1 MASQLVIVESPSK
14 VSKIQKFLGDKY
26 KVSSSK
32 GHIRNLDPKG
42 LSIDIEDNFKPT
54 YMVVP
59 DKKSVVSE
67 LKRLMKGI
75 TTVWLAQDFDREGEA
90 IAWHVAQVLK
100 LNQFQ
105 MKRIVFTEIT
115 KKAITEAISKPSSID
130 MDMFYSQQ
138 ARMILDKLIG
148 YKLSPIL
155 WNKYKNFKLS
165 AGRVQS
171 VVVKIIS
178 EREDEIKKFQSS
190 NFYKLES
197 RFYISKTRQG
207 KSELETTLDKN
218 LESKEKVECFFNLV
232 KKAGIQYIID
242 AISTNK
248 TKRKPSPPFITS
260 SLQQEASNK
269 LGMSPTVTMKCA
281 QKLYE
286 NGLITY
292 MRTDS
297 LKLADEALNS
307 IASYIKKE
315 FGESYYQRNLYK
327 TKSSSSQ
334 EAHEACRPTNLSK
347 SKLTPQDGKF
357 QHGEGRLYEL
367 IWRRTIASQMKPADV
382 SIKTIKIKIKD
393 GSETL
398 IKDYVM
404 ISKFEKILFD
414 GYLKVYKVSKI
425 QDENNEVDNDNT
437 TTTSSTISNNTMT
450 PTLEGKLSKLK
461 KGQEVYLECHIAT
474 EKSSKPSNGRFT
486 EASLIKKL
494 EDLGIG
500 RPSTF
505 ASMTTKVQ
513 DKKYVEKKTVAP
525 VEKDFEM
532 IKYGYD
538 GKFISGIKKMKVD
551 GEKNKL
557 FPTPL
562 GYMING
568 YLVQEFDNL
577 LDYQFTAKIEG
588 FLDEIAQGNKVWHTV
603 VKEVFNYFNP
613 KVEKLLKIKSDS
625 NTNSKMSQNIIELG
639 THPKFSVPIIAL
651 VTKFG
656 PAVCLNYEDKTKR
669 KYANFTGEL
678 KTMTLAKALILL
690 QYPKELGKHKDIPV
704 VLNKKNGHY
713 LSYNKKN
720 IALKDVE
727 NPENITLEE
736 AIKLIKSK
744 LSDDIKLNDDIIV
757 KNGPYGFYIKYKGKQ
772 NISIP
777 KKYHASIKTI
787 SVETCQDIINKKN
800 SNKK

>member
-14 VSKIQKFLGDKY
+14 VSKIQKFLGNTY

-32 GHIRNLDPKG
+32 GHIRNLNPKG
-42 LSIDIEDNFKPT
+42 LSIDVDDGFKPT
-54 YMVVP
+54 YI
-59 DKKSVVSE
+59 VVSDKQNVVRE

-75 TTVWLAQDFDREGEA
+75 EVVWLAQDFDREGEA

-100 LNQFQ
+100 LKKDQ

-115 KKAITEAISKPSSID
+115 KKAITDAIAKPSEID
-130 MDMFYSQQ
+130 MNMFYSQQ

-178 EREDEIKKFQSS
+178 EREDEIKKFQSK
-190 NFYKLES
+190 NYYKLDS
-197 RFYISKTRQG
+197 RFFLSKEREG
-207 KSELETTLDKN
+207 KSEIETTLNKT
-218 LESKEKVECFFNLV
+218 LESKEKVNQFFNLV
-232 KKAGIQYIID
+232 KKENLQYIID
-242 AISTNK
+242 SISTNK
-248 TKRKPSPPFITS
+248 SKRKASPPFITS

-297 LKLADEALNS
+297 LKLADEAMNS
-307 IASYIKKE
+307 IRDYITKE
-315 FGESYYQRNLYK
+315 FGESYYQKNIYK
-327 TKSSSSQ
+327 TKSASSQ
-334 EAHEACRPTNLSK
+334 EAHEACRPTNLNK
-347 SKLTPQDGKF
+347 SKLTPQDKL
-357 QHGEGRLYEL
+357 QNGEHRLYEL
-367 IWRRTIASQMKPADV
+367 IWRRTIASQMKPAEV
-382 SIKTIKIKIKD
+382 EIKTIKIKIKD
-393 GSETL
+393 DQTL
-398 IKDYVM
+398 IKDYIMV
-404 ISKFEKILFD
+404 SKLEKILFE
-414 GYLKVYKVSKI
+414 GYLKVYKVSKNLED
-425 QDENNEVDNDNT
+425 DESGNSTKTNNKM
-437 TTTSSTISNNTMT
+437 TSS
-450 PTLEGKLSKLK
+450 LEKQISKLK
-461 KGQEVYLECHIAT
+461 KGQEVYLDYHLAI
-474 EKSSKPSNGRFT
+474 EKSSKPPNGRFT

-513 DKKYVEKKTVAP
+513 DKNYVEKKTVPP
-525 VEKDFEM
+525 VEKDFEI
-532 IKYGYD
+532 IKMTYD
-538 GKFISGIKKMKVD
+538 QNVIQDSKKMKVD

-557 FPTPL
+557 FPTPM

-568 YLVQEFDNL
+568 YLLQEFDNL

-588 FLDEIAQGNKVWHTV
+588 FLDEIAQGQKIWHKVVH
-603 VKEVFNYFNP
+603 EVFNYFNP

-625 NTNSKMSQNIIELG
+625 NSKSTSGMSQSIIELG
-639 THPKFSVPIIAL
+639 THPKLSVPIIAL
-651 VTKFG
+651 TTKYG
-656 PAVCLNYEDKTKR
+656 PAVCLNHEDKSKR
-669 KYANFTGEL
+669 KYANFTGDVEE
-678 KTMTLAKALILL
+678 MTLAKALDLL
-690 QYPKELGKHKDIPV
+690 QYPKELGKHQTIPV
-704 VLNKKNGHY
+704 MLNKKNGYY

-727 NPENITLEE
+727 HPENITLQE
-736 AIKLIKSK
+736 AIQLIKTKTASDIK
-744 LSDDIKLNDDIIV
+744 LSDDIVV
-757 KNGPYGFYIKYKGKQ
+757 KNGPYGFYIKYQGKQ

-777 KKYHASIKTI
+777 KKYHADIKKITL
-787 SVETCQDIINKKN
+787 ETCQEIIQKKK